1 MCRPYRTVIHGN
13 RTYEGLVGWLLCRDD
28 VGMAESI
35 GGTPSQ
41 AEVSNRWSRPIWLLF
56 TDRESLRTVDVLRLV
71 YAGIAVGAFFFT
83 EAGRNIYRPYIYE
96 NAINDFGIADS
107 IGNLGG
113 IVVQV
118 FFTLAILNSQK
129 SKAFNVIGFLVVGY
143 ILYEIAQTF
152 LPRGVFDWK
161 DIYGT
166 VIGALSSAVLVALLR
181 LVVRPNRVLLKL

>member
-1 MCRPYRTVIHGN
+1 
-13 RTYEGLVGWLLCRDD
+13 
-28 VGMAESI
+28 MAESI

-71 YAGIAVGAFFFT
+71 YAGIAVGAFFLT
-83 EAGRNIYRPYIYE
+83 ETGRNIYRPYIYE
-96 NAINDFGIADS
+96 NGINDFGIADS

-143 ILYEIAQTF
+143 ILYEIAQPF

-166 VIGALSSAVLVALLR
+166 VIGAFSSAVLVALLR